1 MLKYYDKAMCS
12 NNIQQYDRMNK
23 TAAHNKQ
30 RNIKSNIE
38 LSVEKRHLSKLI
50 IICRI

>member
-1 MLKYYDKAMCS
+1 MDDLID
-12 NNIQQYDRMNK
+12 
-23 TAAHNKQ
+23 
-30 RNIKSNIE
+30 E